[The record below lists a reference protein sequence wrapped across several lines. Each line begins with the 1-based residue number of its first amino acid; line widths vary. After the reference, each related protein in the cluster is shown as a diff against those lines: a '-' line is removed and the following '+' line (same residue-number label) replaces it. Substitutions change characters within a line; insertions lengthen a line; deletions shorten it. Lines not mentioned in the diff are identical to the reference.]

1 VTCHPDRTVDPG
13 PPRLYTLVC
22 RDGGQRRHRI
32 ERSEAAAQAA
42 LDLLD
47 NPGQHCSPHT
57 ITTTLAAS

>member
-1 VTCHPDRTVDPG
+1 VT
-13 PPRLYTLVC
+13 PPRLYVLVC

-42 LDLLD
+42 RDLLD

-57 ITTTLAAS
+57 ITTRRAAS